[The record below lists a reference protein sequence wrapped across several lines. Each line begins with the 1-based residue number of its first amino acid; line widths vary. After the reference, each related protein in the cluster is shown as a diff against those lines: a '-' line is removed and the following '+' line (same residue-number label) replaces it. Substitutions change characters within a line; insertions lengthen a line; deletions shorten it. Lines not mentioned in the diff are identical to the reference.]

1 VPPCLRGSKTLCEP
15 EVYFVFECSYIG
27 VDIFYLGA
35 NSTSHYFR
43 NYLCLQYKYGMPFT
57 NPRFGRSLNLIQYQ
71 LMKKLKPTANNYV
84 KLPGSAKAAPALSS
98 LNTLNPLDAVSVTI
112 RVRRKKSIERAL
124 KKGKIISRE
133 EYDKQFGAADED
145 IAMVEAFAAE
155 NHLTIIESSKA
166 RRSVI
171 VKGTIGDLEK
181 AFQVHLANYKDK
193 DGQVFYGRS
202 GNISIPATLE
212 NIVEGVFGLD
222 NRPNADPKFIISTK
236 ENGMFVAQAA
246 GTSYSPAEISKI
258 YGFPKTVTGKK
269 QCIAIIELGGGFRNN
284 DLTTYFAGLGIA
296 TPVVKAVS
304 VDGAINKPTSA
315 NSDDGEV
322 MLDIEVAGAIAP
334 GATIVVYFAPNTD
347 KGFLDAITT
356 AVHDNLNKPSVIS
369 ISWGAA
375 EKSWTSQSLTNFNE
389 AFKTAALLGVTICA
403 AAGDQGSDDNV
414 HDGKVHAD
422 FPSSSPYVLSCGG
435 TKLVASG
442 IKITSET
449 VWHASSNSATGGGVS
464 DFFPLPD
471 YQKTA
476 KVPLSIDTKF
486 KGRGVPDVAGNADP
500 ATGYKVRV
508 DGQDL
513 VIGGTSAVAPL
524 MAGLIALLNEKNG
537 KPSGF
542 INPVLYA
549 NPAGCRDITMG
560 DNITTSNNKGY
571 KAGAGWDAC
580 TGWGVMNKL

>member
-1 VPPCLRGSKTLCEP
+1 
-15 EVYFVFECSYIG
+15 
-27 VDIFYLGA
+27 
-35 NSTSHYFR
+35 
-43 NYLCLQYKYGMPFT
+43 
-57 NPRFGRSLNLIQYQ
+57 
-71 LMKKLKPTANNYV
+71 MKKPKLTASNYV
-84 KLPGSAKAAPALSS
+84 KLSGSAKAAPALFS

-112 RVRRKKSIERAL
+112 RVRRKKSIESAL

-155 NHLTIIESSKA
+155 NHLSIVESSKA

-202 GNISIPATLE
+202 RDINIPATLE
-212 NIVEGVFGLD
+212 GIVEGVFGLD
-222 NRPNADPKFIISTK
+222 NRPNADPKFIIFTQ
-236 ENGMFVAQAA
+236 ENGMFAQQAA
-246 GTSYSPAEISKI
+246 GTSYSSTDISKI
-258 YGFPKTVTGKK
+258 YEYPKTVTGKK

-296 TPVVKAVS
+296 TLVVKAIS
-304 VDGAINKPTSA
+304 VYGAINKPTTA

-322 MLDIEVAGAIAP
+322 MLDIEVAGAVAP

-356 AVHDNLNKPSVIS
+356 AVHDNLNKPSIIS

-375 EKSWTSQSLTNFNE
+375 EKTWTSQSLTNFNE

-403 AAGDQGSDDNV
+403 AAGDQGSDDIV

-449 VWHASSNSATGGGVS
+449 VWHA
-464 DFFPLPD
+464 
-471 YQKTA
+471 
-476 KVPLSIDTKF
+476 
-486 KGRGVPDVAGNADP
+486 
-500 ATGYKVRV
+500 
-508 DGQDL
+508 
-513 VIGGTSAVAPL
+513 APIL
-524 MAGLIALLNEKNG
+524 Q
-537 KPSGF
+537 
-542 INPVLYA
+542 PVE
-549 NPAGCRDITMG
+549 G
-560 DNITTSNNKGY
+560 
-571 KAGAGWDAC
+571 
-580 TGWGVMNKL
+580 